1 MIWLNQHFRVQ
12 PKDIEPAGIVQAPL
26 DIFVAGYG
34 QRFNFR
40 PCRSPTSVSR
50 RSGPTAQPFEVRYEF
65 SKGGSRRA
73 RRFERKKLMAR
84 LKSELEVVCPCCQ
97 SVLVIDL
104 NLGRVVSHSEPER
117 GNKPEL
123 SDAQRILAEE
133 AARREAIF
141 QQSVDTEKT
150 RGDALSRR
158 FEEALKQANQEPI
171 TKPTR
176 DFDLD

>member
-1 MIWLNQHFRVQ
+1 
-12 PKDIEPAGIVQAPL
+12 
-26 DIFVAGYG
+26 
-34 QRFNFR
+34 
-40 PCRSPTSVSR
+40 
-50 RSGPTAQPFEVRYEF
+50 
-65 SKGGSRRA
+65 
-73 RRFERKKLMAR
+73 MAR

-97 SVLVIDL
+97 STLVIDL

-123 SDAQRILAEE
+123 SDAHRLLAEE

-141 QQSVDTEKT
+141 QQSVESEKT

-158 FEEALKQANQEPI
+158 FEEALKQAKEEPV
-171 TKPTR
+171 TKPMR

>member
-1 MIWLNQHFRVQ
+1 
-12 PKDIEPAGIVQAPL
+12 
-26 DIFVAGYG
+26 
-34 QRFNFR
+34 
-40 PCRSPTSVSR
+40 
-50 RSGPTAQPFEVRYEF
+50 
-65 SKGGSRRA
+65 
-73 RRFERKKLMAR
+73 MAR

-97 SVLVIDL
+97 ATLVIDL

-123 SDAQRILAEE
+123 SDAHRLLAEE

-141 QQSVDTEKT
+141 EQSVTAEKT

-158 FEEALKQANQEPI
+158 FEEALKQANQEPV